1 MPRISLIAAAIL
13 LVSASGYKIM
23 AEIPRP
29 ELFNSQKKLSK
40 AATQEEL
47 EGLNRDLKHKLFA
60 LHSYQV
66 LAQRNLTKFD
76 SSLQELEISEIYH
89 SYTYLSLTAART
101 QIEKIER
108 DLQEIHSSHP
118 ELVVQ
123 KVKELSDRS
132 PVHYLSL
139 SSLNAK
145 LKLSNKL
152 ITAKPEEIEKEYQ
165 RLLSTPEFQV
175 FEKNIEHLA
184 HLNKGK
190 SRKSSRMPASIPDNG
205 IDTLDWLAQSSDK
218 ITARTNRIHDQLNR
232 RK

>member
-1 MPRISLIAAAIL
+1 MPRISIIAAAIL
-13 LVSASGYKIM
+13 LASAGGYKIM

-29 ELFNSQKKLSK
+29 ELFNSAAELSK
-40 AATQEEL
+40 AATQEEI

-66 LAQRNLTKFD
+66 LAQRNLIKFD
-76 SSLQELEISEIYH
+76 YSLQELEISEIYQ

-101 QIEKIER
+101 QIQKIEK
-108 DLQEIHSSHP
+108 DMQELHSNHP
-118 ELVVQ
+118 ELVEQ
-123 KVKELSDRS
+123 KVKEISDRS
-132 PVHYLSL
+132 SVHHLSL
-139 SSLNAK
+139 SSLHEK

-152 ITAKPEEIEKEYQ
+152 ITATPEEVEKEYQ
-165 RLLSTPEFQV
+165 RLLSAPEFQV

-190 SRKSSRMPASIPDNG
+190 TRKLSRMPASIPDNG

-218 ITARTNRIHDQLNR
+218 ITARTIRINDQLNR